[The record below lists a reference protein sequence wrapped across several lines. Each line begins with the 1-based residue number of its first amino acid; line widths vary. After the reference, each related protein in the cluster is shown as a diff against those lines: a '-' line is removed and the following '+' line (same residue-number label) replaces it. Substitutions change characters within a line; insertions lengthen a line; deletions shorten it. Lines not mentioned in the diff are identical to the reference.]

1 MEENEATN
9 VVDVWSDAR
18 ERPNR
23 LSPLPLLLLTEG
35 MPCRDGAS
43 MLGINTGTL
52 QKWRNGETAIGLH
65 YAQADRIA
73 VRHLNTH
80 PSLLWGRDWW
90 RV

>member
-1 MEENEATN
+1 METINEQN
-9 VVDVWSDAR
+9 VVDVWR

-23 LSPLPLLLLTEG
+23 LSPLPLLKLTEG

-73 VRHLNTH
+73 VRHLGIH
-80 PSLLWGRDWW
+80 PSSLWGRDWW